1 MNNQSGIMAC
11 YFRSWRDTATGAKEN
26 QVTRRDTASGAEEN
40 QVTMRDLPGEVDI
53 AFVFPDGTEPDVYW
67 QKLESEIIPALHE
80 KQIKVVRT
88 VAINELTKTDATAEK
103 IFERFF
109 SSTRGLDGLDID
121 IEDTLT
127 DAERKQAEDISGR
140 LRELLGQDRL
150 FIYDTNENGDVEL
163 LRSLEPKLDYVLF
176 QAYGQTPTRVQG
188 HFDRMFKDFLAPSK
202 FLPGFSFYEE
212 RGPHWD
218 DVLKPFE
225 SSTAHA
231 YAMWNPSQGTKGGI
245 FSYAVDRDGVEQGDD
260 ALQPTTF
267 EWTKRLKNLL

>member
-11 YFRSWRDTATGAKEN
+11 YFRSWRDTATGA
-26 QVTRRDTASGAEEN
+26 EEN
-40 QVTMRDLPGEVDI
+40 QVTMRDLPDEVDI

-67 QKLESEIIPALHE
+67 QKLESEIIPALHD

-88 VAINELTKTDATAEK
+88 VAINELIKTGATAEK
-103 IFERFF
+103 IFDRFF

-163 LRSLEPKLDYVLF
+163 LRSLQPKLDYVLF

-212 RGPHWD
+212 RGPHWG

-225 SSTAHA
+225 SSTAHD
-231 YAMWNPSQGTKGGI
+231 YATWNPSQGTKGGI

-267 EWTKRLKNLL
+267 EWTRRLKNLL